1 MSSSPAG
8 ATPRR
13 LLLNGVHMSA
23 SFAGLEGC
31 VFATINIAAAVVP
44 PATAHFANG
53 MLYLFFSVGALVA
66 PLIVQRIGAKRSLI
80 AGMSFYCFFMA
91 GYIVHTRPV
100 LVLGASVGGF
110 AGAVLWVAQGVY
122 FTANAQVYDETASVA
137 RQRPLPQQATQPLQE
152 QRQAQQRWSSN
163 LWTQKATNSITTFA
177 GIFAF
182 TFQLVTTVAKPT
194 AWILLTAYPRN
205 IEVLFGA
212 FTAVAVLCTIS
223 MVFVAPMGAT
233 DQSSGVLALV
243 VDWMSLCF
251 DWRALLLTPYNMAFG
266 LTTAFFPSHVT
277 VLANRTFEEFYGG
290 GGTGA
295 AAAASMYTISGLTS
309 AVVAGGAAVAASC
322 GYTRAR
328 AASMLL
334 GSAGFTVGSIVPVLA
349 SADADGNG
357 LSTQSICAMFVCY
370 GLGVAAWQGSC
381 MAVVGDIF
389 RDRPFA
395 AFAHLKLTSGIVTFL
410 GFFLLPHL
418 DLRSAALATCGVNA
432 LGALCFILLCLLMRS
447 SVVPTSTVRAHRVIK
462 VANTP
467 LSVISSTNKT
477 AQDFELQFQAVHI
490 SDG

>member
-1 MSSSPAG
+1 MSSHSDIFTLRSRDESLWWERNLHGSHAGGLPSHELVAGGRHTPPPPAEWRSHERELRG
-8 ATPRR
+8 SR
-13 LLLNGVHMSA
+13 GVR
-23 SFAGLEGC
+23 
-31 VFATINIAAAVVP
+31 FATINIAAAVVP

-266 LTTAFFPSHVT
+266 LTTAFSPPMS
-277 VLANRTFEEFYGG
+277 LYSP
-290 GGTGA
+290 TGRL
-295 AAAASMYTISGLTS
+295 SSFME
-309 AVVAGGAAVAASC
+309 AVA
-322 GYTRAR
+322 
-328 AASMLL
+328 
-334 GSAGFTVGSIVPVLA
+334 LA
-349 SADADGNG
+349 QRPPRQC
-357 LSTQSICAMFVCY
+357 TQS
-370 GLGVAAWQGSC
+370 
-381 MAVVGDIF
+381 
-389 RDRPFA
+389 
-395 AFAHLKLTSGIVTFL
+395 
-410 GFFLLPHL
+410 L
-418 DLRSAALATCGVNA
+418 D
-432 LGALCFILLCLLMRS
+432 
-447 SVVPTSTVRAHRVIK
+447 
-462 VANTP
+462 
-467 LSVISSTNKT
+467 
-477 AQDFELQFQAVHI
+477 
-490 SDG
+490 